1 MTGYQLKRDY
11 AVGLFKNPFYK
22 FNFKAY
28 CYSCKLEF
36 PLQVHQKTVPN
47 IVGICAESRE
57 ARIYLFEDTQQNI
70 IFGIND
76 KCVFIEDIVA
86 INWVLVESDEADSYG
101 RKFSCQCKNPA
112 DDISII
118 YETGKQR
125 WKNPLVK
132 FNDVYSPMPDKDDIW
147 MNDLALIVTEL
158 VEKNASRERFHKIY
172 FSYNYLN

>member
-1 MTGYQLKRDY
+1 MLLPQ
-11 AVGLFKNPFYK
+11 
-22 FNFKAY
+22 
-28 CYSCKLEF
+28 
-36 PLQVHQKTVPN
+36 
-47 IVGICAESRE
+47 
-57 ARIYLFEDTQQNI
+57 ARISSAGSSKNRAKHCRNLCRIKKGKDLFEDTQQNI

-112 DDISII
+112 DDISIT

-158 VEKNASRERFHKIY
+158 IEKNASRERFHKIC
-172 FSYNYLN
+172 FCYNDLN